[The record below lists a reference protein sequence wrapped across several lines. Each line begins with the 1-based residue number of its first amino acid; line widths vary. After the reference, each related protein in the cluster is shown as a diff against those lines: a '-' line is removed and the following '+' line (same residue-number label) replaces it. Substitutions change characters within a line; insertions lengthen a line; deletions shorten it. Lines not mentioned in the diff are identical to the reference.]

1 MLTAI
6 GSDYCHE
13 LVFPTEPSRRASDED
28 MALSIT
34 TSEHT
39 PNIISLK
46 ALEQC
51 DAIRVLSMVSC
62 RRVGGTTKLMPN
74 DRIVDLA

>member
-6 GSDYCHE
+6 GSDYCYE

-28 MALSIT
+28 MVLSIT

-39 PNIISLK
+39 PNILSK
-46 ALEQC
+46 RWSSTTPYE
-51 DAIRVLSMVSC
+51 VLSMVSC

>member
-6 GSDYCHE
+6 GSDYCYE

-28 MALSIT
+28 MVLSIT

-39 PNIISLK
+39 PNLLSK
-46 ALEQC
+46 RWSSATPYEC
-51 DAIRVLSMVSC
+51 RVWSPAGV
-62 RRVGGTTKLMPN
+62 
-74 DRIVDLA
+74 LAVQPS

>member
-1 MLTAI
+1 
-6 GSDYCHE
+6 
-13 LVFPTEPSRRASDED
+13 

-39 PNIISLK
+39 PNILSLK

-51 DAIRVLSMVSC
+51 DAIRVLGMVSC
-62 RRVGGTTKLMPN
+62 RHVGGTTKLILH